1 MSRRRTPTSF
11 RGAVCVVTG
20 AASGLGAEL
29 VRHLVD
35 RGAAHVY
42 AADVAEE
49 ALEAVVAGLPPGR
62 ATAVPTDVTD
72 PDAVEALVAR
82 PVADHERVDVV
93 INNAGIVVAGATEKM
108 DLPTWERIVAVNQ
121 WGVVHG
127 TQAAYRAMLAQTP
140 GPTGSRGHIV
150 NVASSAGVMPVPKSV
165 GYAMTKHAVVGLSV
179 SLRAEA
185 ADRGVRV
192 SAAAPGLIETGIAAA
207 AVNLPGHDYAE
218 SMSRVPIGAIPAARA
233 ARSLLDGVERNR
245 RLVVFPRTNAALAL
259 ANRLLPGVMEKAIAA
274 QTR

>member
-29 VRHLVD
+29 VRQLVD

-49 ALEAVVAGLPPGR
+49 ALDAVVAGLASSSAGAGAGQVAAGPGR
-62 ATAVPTDVTD
+62 VTEVPTDVTD

-82 PVADHERVDVV
+82 PIAEHGRVDVV
-93 INNAGIVVAGATEKM
+93 INNAGIVVAGDTEKM
-108 DLPTWERIVAVNQ
+108 DLPTWERIVGVNQ

-127 TQAAYRAMLAQTP
+127 TQAAYRAMLGQAP

-165 GYAMTKHAVVGLSV
+165 AYAMTKHAVVGL
-179 SLRAEA
+179 
-185 ADRGVRV
+185 
-192 SAAAPGLIETGIAAA
+192 
-207 AVNLPGHDYAE
+207 
-218 SMSRVPIGAIPAARA
+218 
-233 ARSLLDGVERNR
+233 
-245 RLVVFPRTNAALAL
+245 
-259 ANRLLPGVMEKAIAA
+259 
-274 QTR
+274 

>member
-1 MSRRRTPTSF
+1 MSRRRTLTSF

-29 VRHLVD
+29 VRQLVD

-49 ALEAVVAGLPPGR
+49 ALDAVVAAL
-62 ATAVPTDVTD
+62 ASVSAVPTDVTD

-82 PVADHERVDVV
+82 PVAEHGRVDVV
-93 INNAGIVVAGATEKM
+93 INNAGIVVAGDTEKM
-108 DLPTWERIVAVNQ
+108 DLPTWERIVGVNQ

-127 TQAAYRAMLAQTP
+127 TQAAYRAMLGQAP

-165 GYAMTKHAVVGLSV
+165 AYAMTKHAVVGLSV

-192 SAAAPGLIETGIAAA
+192 SAAVPGLIETGIAAA

-218 SMSRVPIGAIPAARA
+218 SMSRVPIGAISAGSA

-245 RLVVFPRTNAALAL
+245 RLIVFPRSNAALAL